1 MEDNPESNASRAD
14 GIGGL
19 SIIAC
24 FVICVL
30 GLVFA
35 VASCFED
42 IDLTDAGLCLIGPA
56 IAMGLLAASFV
67 RR

>member
-1 MEDNPESNASRAD
+1 MEDNPKSNASRAD

-30 GLVFA
+30 GLIFA
-35 VASCFED
+35 IASGFED
-42 IDLTDAGLCLIGPA
+42 VDLTPSGLCLIAPA
-56 IAMGLLAASFV
+56 IAMGLLASAFV

>member
-1 MEDNPESNASRAD
+1 MEDNPKSNASRAD

-24 FVICVL
+24 FVICGL
-30 GLVFA
+30 GLLFA
-35 VASCFED
+35 IASGFGEV
-42 IDLTDAGLCLIGPA
+42 DLSSSGLCLIGPA
-56 IAMGLLAASFV
+56 IAMGLLASAFV